1 MKITDD
7 GLLLLL
13 TAIVKSAP
21 KAERIEYAWLA
32 EMLIAD
38 QTPKTRR
45 RASKDVTDLW
55 IPSVDRRKENRRITR
70 PGRRGQSIQVLAK
83 VGNHDKQT
91 GS

>member
-1 MKITDD
+1 MEITDD

-13 TAIVKSAP
+13 AAIVKSAP

-32 EMLIAD
+32 EVLIAD
-38 QTPKTRR
+38 PTPKTGQ

-55 IPSVDRRKENRRITR
+55 IPSATRRKGNRRITR
-70 PGRRGQSIQVLAK
+70 PDRRGQSIQVSVK
-83 VGNHDKQT
+83 VGNHDEQT